1 MTRRYRSNPAVV
13 PIPFPVPIPITQEQA
28 PQIPPPSPTAIQFTC
43 FGIPIYQQV
52 KTPTPYAVTNVESKN
67 VFQGCSGDTCFTG
80 VEGVVMKGYVFLPVN
95 IYAYIFACEAP
106 ISEIQETQT
115 IIVVTESTQLY
126 NTDRLIEINQV
137 VQGQFIDK
145 SEVLTISYGD
155 VNITGINY
163 VRFAQTGLQ
172 IATKFS
178 VPLYD
183 RISVFKTP
191 FEITAGN
198 TIYVE
203 IAQKGRPELSA
214 IVDFMQSLS
223 AEISRVTETD
233 YIAINKNGQLTNIM
247 NTQAENQISLQTI
260 FSIKFGE
267 FYKFNIDNILTQTQI
282 ETEIGQQLYVDNI
295 TFETQLTVQ
304 QS

>member
-1 MTRRYRSNPAVV
+1 VTRRYRSNPAVIPV
-13 PIPFPVPIPITQEQA
+13 PFPVPLPITQEEVTK
-28 PQIPPPSPTAIQFTC
+28 IPPPSPTAIQFTC

-52 KTPTPYAVTNVESKN
+52 KTPTPYAIANVKSKN

-80 VEGVVMKGYVFLPVN
+80 VEGVIMKGYAFLPVN

-115 IIVVTESTQLY
+115 IIVMTESTQLY

-137 VQGQFIDK
+137 VQGQFKDK

-191 FEITAGN
+191 FEVITGN
-198 TIYVE
+198 TLYLE
-203 IAQKGRPELSA
+203 IEQKGRPELSA

-223 AEISRVTETD
+223 AKISRATETD
-233 YIAINKNGQLTNIM
+233 YITINENGQLTNIV
-247 NTQAENQISLQTI
+247 NTQTENQIALQTI
-260 FSIKFGE
+260 FNIKVG
-267 FYKFNIDNILTQTQI
+267 KSSPLTTNNILI
-282 ETEIGQQLYVDNI
+282 EGIIDFTIGQQLYVDNI